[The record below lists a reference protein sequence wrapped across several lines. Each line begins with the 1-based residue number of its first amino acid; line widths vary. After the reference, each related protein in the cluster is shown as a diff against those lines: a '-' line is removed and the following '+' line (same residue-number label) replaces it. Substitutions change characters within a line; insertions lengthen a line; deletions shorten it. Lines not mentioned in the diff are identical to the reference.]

1 IEQVAMAA
9 LAVPKKAPQH
19 RKTLSRDNFYGTK
32 LSTLRADATNAFA
45 SLGSTSA
52 GDTSS
57 IAELIETTFA
67 ASTGP
72 KARFAAV
79 QELSYHLRTT
89 WRSTP
94 IPQEADGIFPLSIL
108 TQTKR
113 GYLVTVGRQM

>member
-1 IEQVAMAA
+1 MHGGNVPSSPSQRLEQLASEA
-9 LAVPKKAPQH
+9 LAVSKKARHH
-19 RKTLSRDNFYGTK
+19 RKSLSGDNFYGNK

-89 WRSTP
+89 WRST
-94 IPQEADGIFPLSIL
+94 
-108 TQTKR
+108 
-113 GYLVTVGRQM
+113 